1 MTVSAG
7 GLQHAVPGPPAD
19 RRCAVLSAG
28 GLQITA
34 AVRWWTVRGRWESPV
49 WFGQCAVGRWW
60 PAVSDFRSAG

>member
-7 GLQHAVPGPPAD
+7 GLQHAVRGPPVD

-49 WFGQCAVGRWW
+49 LERRAVD
-60 PAVSDFRSAG
+60 S